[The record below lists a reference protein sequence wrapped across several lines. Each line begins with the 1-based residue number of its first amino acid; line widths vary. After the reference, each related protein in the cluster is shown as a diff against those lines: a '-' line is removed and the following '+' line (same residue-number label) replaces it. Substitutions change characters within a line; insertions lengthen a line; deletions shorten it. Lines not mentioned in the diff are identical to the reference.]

1 MNKSAPLSGLR
12 ILVVEDAFLVALD
25 LSDELTDAGCHV
37 VGPAPSVQQALEQ
50 IDGVELDGAVLDV
63 NLQGERS
70 FPLAEHLA
78 ARDVP
83 FLFLTGYDSA
93 TVFPDRFRDSPR
105 LSKPVETKVLIE
117 AVARLAR
124 AGTEA
129 ARRSRL

>member
-25 LSDELTDAGCHV
+25 LSDELTEAGCDV
-37 VGPAPSVQQALEQ
+37 VGPAPSVKQALEQ

-70 FPLAEHLA
+70 FPLAEYLA

-83 FLFLTGYDSA
+83 FVFLTGYDSA
-93 TVFPDRFRDSPR
+93 TVFPDQFRNSPR
-105 LSKPVETKVLIE
+105 LSKPVETRLLIE
-117 AVARLAR
+117 AV
-124 AGTEA
+124 
-129 ARRSRL
+129 SRFSQHKD

>member
-1 MNKSAPLSGLR
+1 MNKSAPISGLR

-105 LSKPVETKVLIE
+105 LSKPVDTKVLIE
-117 AVARLAR
+117 AVARLAS
-124 AGTEA
+124 AGTDA
-129 ARRSRL
+129 SRRSRL